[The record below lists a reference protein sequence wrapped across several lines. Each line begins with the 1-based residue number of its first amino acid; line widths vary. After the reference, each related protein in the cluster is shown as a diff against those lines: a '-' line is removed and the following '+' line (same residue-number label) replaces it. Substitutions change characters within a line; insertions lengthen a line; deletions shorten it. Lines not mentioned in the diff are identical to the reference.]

1 MLFCDTC
8 QKAKQTQ
15 HVSSTA
21 TQRTVKPLAWI
32 HIDIAGGGSSLRY
45 SDDEAPPTA
54 KGIWY
59 FIIITNDAT

>member
-1 MLFCDTC
+1 MLFYNTC
-8 QKAKQTQ
+8 WKAKQTQ

-21 TQRTVKPLAWI
+21 TQCAVKPLAQI

-54 KGIWY
+54 KGI
-59 FIIITNDAT
+59 

>member
-1 MLFCDTC
+1 MLFCNTC
-8 QKAKQTQ
+8 WKAKQTQ

-21 TQRTVKPLAWI
+21 TQCAVKPLARI

-54 KGIWY
+54 KGI
-59 FIIITNDAT
+59 